1 MTVPREL
8 KIKLVEEIERRWR
21 SRTLPKTVIDVE
33 PESRVN
39 RSEMSQFAHQLGIE
53 LPINDDEYDIMIFK
67 LYDRLRKEFPKER
80 WEKKKNRTSATIRR
94 RKELGL

>member
-1 MTVPREL
+1 MTISREL

-21 SRTLPKTVIDVE
+21 SRTPPKTVLDAE

-53 LPINDDEYDIMIFK
+53 LPINDDEYDRIDTVIDEQPEKRMAK
-67 LYDRLRKEFPKER
+67 SQDVRL
-80 WEKKKNRTSATIRR
+80 
-94 RKELGL
+94 